1 MCEYHCG
8 HDHSNEVVDKD
19 TKSMLDRRRMI
30 QSLAAGSAVAVAAP
44 SLSSCATNTETGTKQ
59 MLLIGEGQLSQMA
72 AQSWAEAKR
81 KQKLTTDPRYTTRLK
96 NVGRRIARGS
106 GRDKQAWDYAVFDS
120 ETKNAFVLPGNR
132 VGFYRGIMDF
142 ADNDDQIAAIMGHEV
157 GHVAGRHAAERIST
171 QLAGQLVMVG
181 GTVLAGSQM
190 QKKCNT
196 YKEAYNRSQNQQ
208 ERRNL
213 AMQYRRCM
221 QGAQRNTQLIKQALG
236 LGFMVGVALP
246 FSRKHES
253 QSDLLGVRYMHRA
266 GYDPY
271 QAVKLWEKMAEN
283 SPSRRPEILSTH
295 PDPSRR
301 ARDLHNFIKCQER
314 LGSQGWGNATLKDAL
329 KSCKA

>member
-1 MCEYHCG
+1 MCEHHYA
-8 HDHSNEVVDKD
+8 HDNNHESENTEIRE
-19 TKSMLDRRRMI
+19 MLDRRRMI
-30 QSLAAGSAVAVAAP
+30 QTLAAGGAVVAGGAA
-44 SLSSCATNTETGTKQ
+44 LSGCATNPDTGTKQ
-59 MLLIGEGQLSQMA
+59 MLLIGEGQLAQMA

-81 KQKLTTDPRYTTRLK
+81 KQKVTTDPRYTTRLR
-96 NVGRRIARGS
+96 NIGRRIARGS
-106 GRDKQAWDYAVFDS
+106 GRDKQKWDYAVFDS
-120 ETKNAFVLPGNR
+120 DTKNAFVLPGNR

-171 QLAGQLVMVG
+171 QLAGQLAVVG
-181 GTVLAGSQM
+181 GTILAGSQM
-190 QKKCNT
+190 KKKCNQ
-196 YKEAYNRSQNQQ
+196 YRDAYNRSQNPQ
-208 ERRNL
+208 ERRSL

-221 QGAQRNTQLIKQALG
+221 QGADRNTRLINQAMG

-253 QSDLLGVRYMHRA
+253 QSDLLGARYMHRA

-314 LGSQGWGNATLKDAL
+314 LGSQGWSNATLKDAL
-329 KSCKA
+329 NMCKA